1 MILMK
6 CTISQTCNKYQQQF
20 QQVNALKAPRI
31 SSFMTICHLY
41 QELVR
46 KYGIRLVV
54 FLSRIRG
61 LCTTFLSTDLHFVLA
76 KFCFASAGS

>member
-20 QQVNALKAPRI
+20 STSERTQAPRI
-31 SSFMTICHLY
+31 SSFMTICHLHH
-41 QELVR
+41 ELVR
-46 KYGIRLVV
+46 KYSIGLVV
-54 FLSRIRG
+54 FLSRVDR